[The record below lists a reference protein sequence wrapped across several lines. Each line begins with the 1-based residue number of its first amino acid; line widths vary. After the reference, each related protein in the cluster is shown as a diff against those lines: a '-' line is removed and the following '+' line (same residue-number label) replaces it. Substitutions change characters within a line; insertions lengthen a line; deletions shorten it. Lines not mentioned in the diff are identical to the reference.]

1 MRIIGFD
8 QVSRAGY
15 RYTRRTPGNFVFIH
29 LCFSFLFVSRDEVL
43 EATSLQR
50 ARFEV
55 ARTKRNRAREAADY
69 LLLSLYV
76 HIPPSRG
83 LEIRTLEVVHEGEL
97 GEPFTAVRFANRNVA
112 LLQKDGGITI
122 YVQNYKTSKY
132 AGSDTVPIQVSFKK
146 DTKRDTNIEM
156 SGMFIYGRHFPSAAK
171 KLNNKHPRR

>member
-8 QVSRAGY
+8 QISRAGY

-29 LCFSFLFVSRDEVL
+29 LCFSFLFFSRDEVL

-83 LEIRTLEVVHEGEL
+83 LEIRTLEVVLEQAL
-97 GEPFTAVRFANRNVA
+97 GEPFTAARFANRNVA

-122 YVQNYKTSKY
+122 YVQNYKTSKF
-132 AGSDTVPIQVSFKK
+132 AGSDTVPIQVSFEK
-146 DTKRDTNIEM
+146 DGKRDTNIEM
-156 SGMFIYGRHFPSAAK
+156 LWMNTYGQHFPSAK
-171 KLNNKHPRR
+171 KPNKRPRC

>member
-1 MRIIGFD
+1 MHIIGFD
-8 QVSRAGY
+8 QISRAGY

-29 LCFSFLFVSRDEVL
+29 LCFSFLFVSRDKVL
-43 EATSLQR
+43 EATSLHR

-69 LLLSLYV
+69 LLLSLYE

-97 GEPFTAVRFANRNVA
+97 GEPFTAAHFANRNVA

-122 YVQNYKTSKY
+122 YVQNYKTSKF
-132 AGSDTVPIQVSFKK
+132 AGSDTVPIQVSFQ
-146 DTKRDTNIEM
+146 KRKGTQT
-156 SGMFIYGRHFPSAAK
+156 SKCYG
-171 KLNNKHPRR
+171 